1 MTTNN
6 NGEKYWKLAK
16 IVNTML
22 LCSHIYLIIMFFMF
36 QVRLMVFVNIVSIL
50 VYLFNYY
57 WIKRN
62 LHVFFGNAYIEIL
75 LHMILA
81 YLCVGWNSGFQ
92 IYTFALILTVY
103 YCDYLGQKIKKPSLH
118 PRTVSI
124 LAGVLYLAFYFIRS
138 HAEPFYDI
146 TKWHAGKIFFVINA
160 TFVLVYII
168 FFMENYRKIVTG
180 TEKQL
185 EEAARRDE
193 LTQMENRR
201 SMQERFDRLP
211 EIAGTDAEVGIAILD
226 IDDFK
231 KVNDTYGHDAGDM
244 ILHEVAQRI
253 LAAETEEIHTCRWG
267 GEEFLILAVG
277 KMAYPSLVNA
287 LQKIL
292 GEVRADRHDYHET
305 DIMVTISAGAA
316 KHKPGEKIEHTISRA
331 DDCLY
336 QAKENGKD
344 RMEVS

>member
-50 VYLFNYY
+50 VYLINYF

-124 LAGVLYLAFYFIRS
+124 LAV
-138 HAEPFYDI
+138 
-146 TKWHAGKIFFVINA
+146 
-160 TFVLVYII
+160 
-168 FFMENYRKIVTG
+168 
-180 TEKQL
+180 EK
-185 EEAARRDE
+185 EE
-193 LTQMENRR
+193 
-201 SMQERFDRLP
+201 
-211 EIAGTDAEVGIAILD
+211 
-226 IDDFK
+226 
-231 KVNDTYGHDAGDM
+231 
-244 ILHEVAQRI
+244 
-253 LAAETEEIHTCRWG
+253 
-267 GEEFLILAVG
+267 
-277 KMAYPSLVNA
+277 
-287 LQKIL
+287 
-292 GEVRADRHDYHET
+292 
-305 DIMVTISAGAA
+305 
-316 KHKPGEKIEHTISRA
+316 
-331 DDCLY
+331 
-336 QAKENGKD
+336 
-344 RMEVS
+344 